1 LTAGNS
7 HPIRRHDVKVICTM
21 HEPDEKKHSVKFNLE
36 KVESVT
42 DQNGSEYAAP
52 PFDVDKWKQ
61 SIYVGEPVARKC
73 KRIRVTIEEL

>member
-1 LTAGNS
+1 
-7 HPIRRHDVKVICTM
+7 VKVICTM

-52 PFDVDKWKQ
+52 PFDVTTWRPQFYIPKP
-61 SIYVGEPVARKC
+61 VGAKA